1 MKDKEDY
8 KRWNE
13 RMKDDISFEKQMDKI
28 HTEELGLSMPE
39 DYFEKSK
46 IDILDKVFHEKK
58 PKVIPL
64 FRNKVMWFAAA
75 GIALIVALTVFK
87 PASMSTINEIPM
99 VIADTVGQISNLDL
113 ANNEFFTED
122 DMLVAS
128 LFVDD
133 SEIDN
138 YVDNYIIEETIIDE
152 YIDEF
157 LLDDLTGETMILY

>member
-1 MKDKEDY
+1 MEDN

-13 RMKDDISFEKQMDKI
+13 LMKNNDSSEKKMDKI
-28 HTEELGLSMPE
+28 HTEELGLGMPE
-39 DYFEKSK
+39 DYFSTSK

-58 PKVIPL
+58 SKVIPL

-75 GIALIVALTVFK
+75 GIALIVALTIFK
-87 PASMSTINEIPM
+87 PASMSNINEIPT
-99 VIADTVGQISNLDL
+99 VIADTVGQIRNLDL
-113 ANNEFFTED
+113 INSEFFVED

-128 LFVDD
+128 LFIDD
-133 SEIDN
+133 SEIDDFI
-138 YVDNYIIEETIIDE
+138 DNYIIEETVIDE